1 MSTDLESSNRGAAV
15 SRGDLLTEQR
25 NPRSMELDSLSITE
39 TLTLINSEDQGVAA
53 AVGRALPQI
62 ALFTEAVVH
71 RFKDGG
77 RLIYIGA
84 GTSGRLGVLDAAE
97 CPPTFSTPPEM
108 VVGVIAGGLKALT
121 RSIEGAE
128 DHGQTGADDLKNL
141 MLTSAD
147 AVLGITTGGTTPYVL
162 GALEYA
168 RQVGAYTG
176 LLVCSDEAH
185 QAGSADQLIAIP
197 VGPEVV
203 TGSTRMKAGTATK
216 LALNMITTTAMVQ
229 LNKTY
234 SNLMVDL
241 KALNDK
247 LRDRGTRIVTE
258 LTGLQADEALNL
270 LRRAGGEVK
279 TAILMQEKGLTAAGS
294 RAELELRGGS
304 LRQALRGES

>member
-39 TLTLINSEDQGVAA
+39 TLTLINSEDQGVAT

-71 RFKDGG
+71 RFKEGG

-121 RSIEGAE
+121 RSVEGAE
-128 DHGQTGADDLKNL
+128 DHGQTGADDLKHL

-185 QAGSADQLIAIP
+185 QASSADQLIAIP